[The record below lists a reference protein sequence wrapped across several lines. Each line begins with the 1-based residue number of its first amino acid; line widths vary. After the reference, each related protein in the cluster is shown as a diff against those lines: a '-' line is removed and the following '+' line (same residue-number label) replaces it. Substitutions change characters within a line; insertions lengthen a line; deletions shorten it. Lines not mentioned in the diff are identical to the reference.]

1 MKISKIDY
9 ADTGAF
15 SALVTDYLAQDPQLQ
30 PFYDRFPRPENF
42 KEQIAAK
49 SPFPQEKREVLHQE
63 LTRQYASM
71 ELHPEVR
78 RNLELLWQPNTF
90 TVTTGHQL
98 NIFTGPLYFV
108 YKIITAINTCRRLKT
123 IYPEYNFVPV
133 YWMATEDHDFEEISS
148 FNLFGKRYEWETDQ
162 RGAVG
167 RFSTSGLEQVL
178 ETLPERYPV
187 FEEAYRNHRTLAE
200 ATRFFSHALFG
211 EYGLVSIDADSPMLK
226 RMLIPVIRKDL
237 FEQLSHQKVE
247 EVSERLSQF
256 YKPQVY
262 SREINLFYLDEGLRE
277 RIVQQGDRYQV
288 LNTKLSFS
296 REEIEKEV
304 DRFPEKFSP
313 NVILRP
319 LYQEMILPNLCYVGG
334 GAEVAYW
341 FQLKALFAA
350 FEVPFPILML
360 RNSALYIPKSQAS
373 RLQKLELRAIDM
385 FQDLPALRKQMAGIL
400 NQEEVVLDKQRQ
412 AIEEVF
418 GELEKLAASVDP
430 TLTKSVAAEG
440 QKTLNSLGVLEKK
453 INKAAENRHEQ
464 VYKQLA
470 NVKEKLFPGG
480 ALQERTDNLLTYQ
493 TNNPDF
499 IRELLEAFDPFD
511 GKFTILE
518 EDIE

>member
-9 ADTGAF
+9 TDTGAF
-15 SALVTDYLAQDPQLQ
+15 SSLVTDYLAQDPQLQ
-30 PFYDRFPRPENF
+30 PFYDRFSRLENF
-42 KEQIAAK
+42 KEQIAVKA
-49 SPFPQEKREVLHQE
+49 SFPQEKREVLHQE
-63 LTRQYASM
+63 LTRQYASVD
-71 ELHPEVR
+71 LHPEVK

-98 NIFTGPLYFV
+98 NVFTGPLYFV
-108 YKIITAINTCRRLKT
+108 YKIITAINTCRRLKAA
-123 IYPEYNFVPV
+123 YPEYDFVPV

-148 FNLFGKRYEWETDQ
+148 FTLFGKRYEWETDQ
-162 RGAVG
+162 KGAVG
-167 RFSTSGLEQVL
+167 RFSTEGLEQVL
-178 ETLPERYPV
+178 EALPEQYPV
-187 FEEAYRNHRTLAE
+187 FEEAYRNSRTLAE
-200 ATRFFSHALFG
+200 ATRFFTHALVG
-211 EYGLVSIDADSPMLK
+211 EYGLVSLDADSPVLK

-237 FEQLSHQKVE
+237 LEQLSHQKVE
-247 EVSERLSQF
+247 EVSERLSQY
-256 YKPQVY
+256 YKPQVQ
-262 SREINLFYLDEGLRE
+262 SREINLFYLDENLRE
-277 RIVQQGDRYQV
+277 RIVLQDGRYRV

-304 DRFPEKFSP
+304 DQSPEKFSP

-319 LYQEMILPNLCYVGG
+319 LYQEMILPNLAYVGG

-350 FEVPFPILML
+350 YEVPFPILML

-373 RLQKLELRAIDM
+373 RLQKLDLQPTDI
-385 FQDLPALRKQMAGIL
+385 FQDLPALRRQMAGLL
-400 NQEEVVLDKQRQ
+400 NQEEVVLDQQRQ
-412 AIEEVF
+412 VIGEVF

-440 QKTLNSLGVLEKK
+440 QKTQNSLGILEKK

-464 VYKQLA
+464 VYQQLTK
-470 NVKEKLFPGG
+470 VKEKLFPGG

-499 IRELLEAFDPFD
+499 IHELAKAFDPFD

-518 EDIE
+518 EE